1 MVRPNKKSSNIG
13 QSNKDVM
20 RTVRKSCEKAKN
32 KRTRGGTK
40 DETIVRT
47 ISLPITRATSA
58 NSQSSSKNNT
68 DNDLA
73 DDEAGSLSEE
83 RLELGV
89 NVHDNSIL
97 GGSTPKRSGFIKD
110 SSIKGIKSRLGTTPK
125 RFDDRGSTYNAN
137 RHGSKFRE
145 NALRHEYIT
154 KSDINMLEDLNR
166 NSYLYDV
173 NAEDLAKLRSITIK
187 TLTNMERI
195 YRKIRRGNRYSHYPA
210 ISRNIQRNFQV

>member
-1 MVRPNKKSSNIG
+1 MVRPNKKSSNTLS
-13 QSNKDVM
+13 QSNVM

-32 KRTRGGTK
+32 KRTRSGTK

-47 ISLPITRATSA
+47 ISLPIARAISA
-58 NSQSSSKNNT
+58 NSQSSSNT
-68 DNDLA
+68 DIDN
-73 DDEAGSLSEE
+73 DEAGSLSEE
-83 RLELGV
+83 RLELSV
-89 NVHDNSIL
+89 NIRDEGIL
-97 GGSTPKRSGFIKD
+97 GGSTPRRSDVIKD
-110 SSIKGIKSRLGTTPK
+110 PSLKGIKSRLGTTPG

-137 RHGSKFRE
+137 RPSNKFRE
-145 NALRHEYIT
+145 NKLRHEYIT
-154 KSDINMLEDLNR
+154 RSDFNLLEDLNR
-166 NSYLYDV
+166 NSNLYDV

>member
-1 MVRPNKKSSNIG
+1 MAKTTRKSSNSG

-20 RTVRKSCEKAKN
+20 RVIRKSCEKAKN
-32 KRTRGGTK
+32 KRTGDGTK
-40 DETIVRT
+40 EETIIRT

-58 NSQSSSKNNT
+58 NSQSSSNT
-68 DNDLA
+68 DN
-73 DDEAGSLSEE
+73 DEAGSLNEE

-89 NVHDNSIL
+89 NVHDTSIL

-110 SSIKGIKSRLGTTPK
+110 SSLKGIKSRLGTTPK
-125 RFDDRGSTYNAN
+125 RFDDRGWTYNAN
-137 RHGSKFRE
+137 RPGSKFRE

-173 NAEDLAKLRSITIK
+173 NAEDLAKLRSITLK

>member
-1 MVRPNKKSSNIG
+1 MVRPNKKSSNTLS

-47 ISLPITRATSA
+47 ISLPIARATSA
-58 NSQSSSKNNT
+58 NSQSSSNT
-68 DNDLA
+68 DN
-73 DDEAGSLSEE
+73 DEAGSLSEE
-83 RLELGV
+83 RLELSV
-89 NVHDNSIL
+89 NINDTGIL
-97 GGSTPKRSGFIKD
+97 GGSTPRRSDVIKD
-110 SSIKGIKSRLGTTPK
+110 PSLKGIKSRLGTTPK

-137 RHGSKFRE
+137 RPSSKFRE
-145 NALRHEYIT
+145 NTLRHEYIT
-154 KSDINMLEDLNR
+154 RSDFNLLEDLNR

-173 NAEDLAKLRSITIK
+173 NAEDLAKLRSITLK
-187 TLTNMERI
+187 ALTNMERI

>member
-1 MVRPNKKSSNIG
+1 MVRPNKKSSNTLS

-47 ISLPITRATSA
+47 ISLPIARATSA
-58 NSQSSSKNNT
+58 NSQSSSNT
-68 DNDLA
+68 DN
-73 DDEAGSLSEE
+73 DEAGSLSEE
-83 RLELGV
+83 RLELSV
-89 NVHDNSIL
+89 NINDTGIL
-97 GGSTPKRSGFIKD
+97 GGSTPRRSDVIKD
-110 SSIKGIKSRLGTTPK
+110 PSLKGIKSRLGTTPK

-137 RHGSKFRE
+137 RPSSKFRE
-145 NALRHEYIT
+145 NTLRHEYIT
-154 KSDINMLEDLNR
+154 RSDFNLLEDLNR

-173 NAEDLAKLRSITIK
+173 NAEDLAKLRSITLK

>member
-20 RTVRKSCEKAKN
+20 RTIRKSCEKAKN

-47 ISLPITRATSA
+47 ISLPIARATSA
-58 NSQSSSKNNT
+58 NSQSSSNTNT
-68 DNDLA
+68 DN
-73 DDEAGSLSEE
+73 DEAGSLNEE

-89 NVHDNSIL
+89 NVHDTSIL

-145 NALRHEYIT
+145 NALRHEYVT
-154 KSDINMLEDLNR
+154 KSDIDMLEDLNR

-173 NAEDLAKLRSITIK
+173 NAEDLAKLRSITLK

>member
-20 RTVRKSCEKAKN
+20 RTIRKSCEKAKN

-40 DETIVRT
+40 DETLVRT
-47 ISLPITRATSA
+47 ISLPIARATSA
-58 NSQSSSKNNT
+58 NSQSTNT
-68 DNDLA
+68 DN
-73 DDEAGSLSEE
+73 DEAGSLNEE

-89 NVHDNSIL
+89 NVHDTSIL

-173 NAEDLAKLRSITIK
+173 NAEDLAKLRSITLK

>member
-40 DETIVRT
+40 DETLVRT
-47 ISLPITRATSA
+47 ISLPIARATSA
-58 NSQSSSKNNT
+58 TSQSTNT
-68 DNDLA
+68 DN
-73 DDEAGSLSEE
+73 DEAGSLNEE
-83 RLELGV
+83 RLEIGV
-89 NVHDNSIL
+89 NVHDTSIL
-97 GGSTPKRSGFIKD
+97 GGSTPKRSSFIKD
-110 SSIKGIKSRLGTTPK
+110 SSLKGIKSRLGTTPQ

-137 RHGSKFRE
+137 RHSSKFRE
-145 NALRHEYIT
+145 SALRHEYIT

-173 NAEDLAKLRSITIK
+173 NAEDLAKLRSITLK

>member
-20 RTVRKSCEKAKN
+20 RTIRKSCEKAKN

-47 ISLPITRATSA
+47 ISLPIARATSA
-58 NSQSSSKNNT
+58 NSQSSSNT
-68 DNDLA
+68 DN
-73 DDEAGSLSEE
+73 DEAGSLSEE
-83 RLELGV
+83 RLELSV
-89 NVHDNSIL
+89 NINDTGIL
-97 GGSTPKRSGFIKD
+97 GGSTPRRSDVIKD
-110 SSIKGIKSRLGTTPK
+110 PSLKGIKSRLGTTPK

-137 RHGSKFRE
+137 RPSSKFRE
-145 NALRHEYIT
+145 NTLRHEYIT
-154 KSDINMLEDLNR
+154 RSDFNLLEDLNR

-173 NAEDLAKLRSITIK
+173 NAEDLAKLRSITLK

>member
-20 RTVRKSCEKAKN
+20 RTIRKSCEKAKN

-47 ISLPITRATSA
+47 ISLPIARATSA
-58 NSQSSSKNNT
+58 NSQSSSNTNT
-68 DNDLA
+68 DN
-73 DDEAGSLSEE
+73 DEAGSLNEE

-89 NVHDNSIL
+89 NVHDTSIL

-125 RFDDRGSTYNAN
+125 RFDDRGWTYNAN
-137 RHGSKFRE
+137 RPGSKFRE

-173 NAEDLAKLRSITIK
+173 NAEDLAKLRSITLK